1 MKLTLP
7 FETKNISEEGLITG
21 YASIFGVIDYQ
32 KDQVQKNAF
41 KDNLLKWQR
50 KNKWPKMLWNHNAS
64 EPIGVWTKM
73 VEDQNGL
80 YVEGKLLKDV
90 RRGAEIYALLK
101 NGAIDGLSIGY
112 SVQESHFD
120 TQKKCRHLTK
130 IDLHEVSFVT
140 FAANPEAQILSLK
153 NNEIQQLN
161 ASIQDAT
168 HSLFK
173 FF

>member
-73 VEDQNGL
+73 VEDQN
-80 YVEGKLLKDV
+80 
-90 RRGAEIYALLK
+90 
-101 NGAIDGLSIGY
+101 
-112 SVQESHFD
+112 
-120 TQKKCRHLTK
+120 
-130 IDLHEVSFVT
+130 
-140 FAANPEAQILSLK
+140 
-153 NNEIQQLN
+153 
-161 ASIQDAT
+161 
-168 HSLFK
+168 
-173 FF
+173 

>member
-1 MKLTLP
+1 
-7 FETKNISEEGLITG
+7 
-21 YASIFGVIDYQ
+21 
-32 KDQVQKNAF
+32 
-41 KDNLLKWQR
+41 
-50 KNKWPKMLWNHNAS
+50 
-64 EPIGVWTKM
+64 
-73 VEDQNGL
+73 
-80 YVEGKLLKDV
+80 
-90 RRGAEIYALLK
+90 AEIYALLK

-120 TQKKCRHLTK
+120 KQKNCRHLTK

-161 ASIQDAT
+161 TSIQDAT
-168 HSLFK
+168 YSLFK